1 VLFARKMRIARWDPA
16 DEKTALA
23 CHEVHCAV
31 QRADEPV
38 EPPMSQGT
46 FRVHLSEGFEHNPGE
61 VWTARDDAGTVAGFY
76 RLDLPDLENRDR
88 AFLGLVVHPAARR
101 GGTGRELLRHG
112 AERAAANGRTILD
125 GVTVTG
131 GPGEEFAQAIGAKLS
146 LAEVRR
152 IQYLG
157 KIAPGVIAGLRADA
171 ERAAAGY
178 SLVSWTG
185 EIPDELLAGAAE
197 VFNAFN
203 DAPRTEGTED
213 EVWDAARV
221 RERTGTLQRLGLM
234 RGYGIAAVHDATGE
248 MAGFTAVIVDP
259 ECPQWGFQQLTAVVR
274 AHRGHRLGLLVKTA
288 MLDLLA
294 VAEPQ
299 LEWIATG
306 NAAENAHMI
315 AVNERLGY
323 EVVAPGWNFYEIPVA
338 DVLSWAQS

>member
-1 VLFARKMRIARWDPA
+1 MRIARWDPA
-16 DEKTALA
+16 DEKTLLG
-23 CHEVHCAV
+23 CYEVNCAAG
-31 QRADEPV
+31 RADDPV
-38 EPPMSQGT
+38 EPPMSEGT
-46 FRVHLSEGFEHNPGE
+46 FRVHLKEGWDHNPGE
-61 VWTARDDAGTVAGFY
+61 VWAASDDTGTVTGYY

-112 AERAAANGRTILD
+112 AGRAGASGRTILD

-131 GPGEEFAQAIGAKLS
+131 GDGEKFAQAIGAKLS
-146 LAEVRR
+146 LTEVRR

-185 EIPDELLAGAAE
+185 EIPDEYLAGTAG

-203 DAPRTEGTED
+203 DAPHIEGTEE

-234 RGYGIAAVHDATGE
+234 RGYGIAALHDASGE
-248 MAGFTAVIVDP
+248 MSGFTAVVVDP

-274 AHRGHRLGLLVKTA
+274 GHRGHRLGLLVKTA
-288 MLDLLA
+288 MLELLA
-294 VAEPQ
+294 EAEPQ

-315 AVNERLGY
+315 AVNEQLGY
-323 EVVAPGWNFYEIPVA
+323 EVVPPGWNFYEIPVA
-338 DVLSWAQS
+338 DV